1 MNEEPSN
8 EFSRLKSEAGRI
20 AYLMSGYIR
29 ETLTEAEHRE
39 LDNWVTASMENQKLF
54 EDLTDPETLK
64 KWMREK
70 EAAPQAEMLERI
82 KKKMVF
88 TEESPQ
94 RRTRQLWPWLVAAAV
109 FAALFFRS
117 HLLTRLERLKQV
129 PELAKQTDIAPGGR
143 HAYLTR
149 SDGTTI
155 LLDTVKNGKI
165 SETLQKEDGLLE
177 YQLQAG
183 TGSTEAARSVNRIVT
198 PAGGEFRV
206 VLGDGTRVWLNAG
219 TSLEYPVPFD
229 GTREVTLSGE
239 AYFEVAKDPMH
250 PFVVASGNNRV
261 EVLSTRFNVNAYANQ
276 KATVVTLA
284 EGAVKVNQ
292 KTVLKPGEQAR
303 VLSGTGEVRTATV
316 DLDPVLAW
324 TRGRF
329 LFSQTPLPEVMD
341 QIAHWYDAKIVY
353 QDNITE
359 HFNASISRDST
370 VSKLLHLLEA
380 TGSVHFKIED
390 KTITVMK

>member
-1 MNEEPSN
+1 
-8 EFSRLKSEAGRI
+8 
-20 AYLMSGYIR
+20 
-29 ETLTEAEHRE
+29 
-39 LDNWVTASMENQKLF
+39 
-54 EDLTDPETLK
+54 
-64 KWMREK
+64 
-70 EAAPQAEMLERI
+70 
-82 KKKMVF
+82 
-88 TEESPQ
+88 
-94 RRTRQLWPWLVAAAV
+94 
-109 FAALFFRS
+109 
-117 HLLTRLERLKQV
+117 
-129 PELAKQTDIAPGGR
+129 
-143 HAYLTR
+143 
-149 SDGTTI
+149 

-177 YQLQAG
+177 YHPQAG

-303 VLSGTGEVRTATV
+303 VLSASGEIRTATV
-316 DLDPVLAW
+316 ELDPVLAW

>member
-1 MNEEPSN
+1 
-8 EFSRLKSEAGRI
+8 
-20 AYLMSGYIR
+20 
-29 ETLTEAEHRE
+29 
-39 LDNWVTASMENQKLF
+39 
-54 EDLTDPETLK
+54 
-64 KWMREK
+64 
-70 EAAPQAEMLERI
+70 
-82 KKKMVF
+82 MVF
-88 TEESPQ
+88 PDDPPQ
-94 RRTRQLWPWLVAAAV
+94 QKTHQFWPWLVAAAV
-109 FAALFFRS
+109 LAALFFRT
-117 HLLTRLERLKQV
+117 HWLARLEHLKQTPV
-129 PELAKQTDIAPGGR
+129 LAKQTDIAAGGQ

-149 SDGTTI
+149 SDGNTI

-165 SETLQKEDGLLE
+165 SETIQKENGLLE
-177 YQLQAG
+177 YEPQAIEQ
-183 TGSTEAARSVNRIVT
+183 SAPAPASINRIVT

-239 AYFEVAKDPMH
+239 AYFEVAKDPIH
-250 PFVVASGNNRV
+250 PFIVISGNNKV
-261 EVLSTRFNVNAYANQ
+261 EVLGTRFNVNAYANQ
-276 KATVVTLA
+276 KMIVVTLA
-284 EGAVKVNQ
+284 EGTVKVNQ
-292 KTVLKPGEQAR
+292 QTVLKPGEQAR
-303 VLSGTGEVRTATV
+303 MELAGGEIKILTV

-324 TRGRF
+324 TKGRF

-353 QDNITE
+353 KDNITE

-380 TGSVHFKIED
+380 TGSVHFKIAD